1 VNLSSAQVVE
11 VDGLAA
17 RYGKPRRVEV
27 VIRPFFDPVQR
38 PDRFA
43 EVCMVIRRP
52 NGKVPLSIK
61 TFYPRGAH
69 RLPTG
74 GIHHGERILD
84 ALRRETAEETG
95 LETEIARFLAWIT
108 YRSASAPDGPP
119 LFHTFAFL
127 LDEVGG
133 TFHTRD
139 LEEQIEEWIEIE
151 PSALG
156 RVADQLDGIASAPS
170 KDIGGDWAD
179 WGRFRA
185 VVHRVVHEELSRRTR
200 WATSGSLRAQ
210 GPLPPVRE
218 ERNHKP

>member
-1 VNLSSAQVVE
+1 MNLSPAQVAE
-11 VDGLAA
+11 VAELAA
-17 RYGKPRRVEV
+17 RFGEPRRVEV
-27 VIRPFFDPVQR
+27 LIRPFFDPVQR

-43 EVCMVIRRP
+43 EVCMVIRRR

-74 GIHHGERILD
+74 GIQHGEAVLD
-84 ALRRETAEETG
+84 ALLRETEEETG
-95 LETEIARFLAWIT
+95 LETEVKSFLAWIT
-108 YRSASAPDGPP
+108 YRSESDVNGPP

-139 LEEQIEEWIEIE
+139 LEEQIEEWIEVQPAMLADVAARLDAIRSE
-151 PSALG
+151 PS
-156 RVADQLDGIASAPS
+156 R
-170 KDIGGDWAD
+170 DIGGDWAD

-185 VVHRVVHEELSRRTR
+185 VVHRVVHGELT
-200 WATSGSLRAQ
+200 G
-210 GPLPPVRE
+210 
-218 ERNHKP
+218 

>member
-1 VNLSSAQVVE
+1 VNLSAAQVSE
-11 VDGLAA
+11 VAELSA
-17 RYGKPRRVEV
+17 RYGQPRRVEV
-27 VIRPFFDPVQR
+27 MIRPFFDPVQR

-43 EVCMVIRRP
+43 EVCMVIRRR

-74 GIHHGERILD
+74 GVHHGEAVLD
-84 ALRRETAEETG
+84 ALLRETEEETG
-95 LETEIARFLAWIT
+95 LETEVTRFLAWIT
-108 YRSASAPDGPP
+108 YRSDSDPTGPP

-133 TFHTRD
+133 TFQTRD
-139 LEEQIEEWIEIE
+139 LEEQIEEWIEVQ
-151 PSALG
+151 PGALAD
-156 RVADQLDGIASAPS
+156 VAVRLDAIHSAPS

-185 VVHRVVHEELSRRTR
+185 IVHRVVHGELV
-200 WATSGSLRAQ
+200 G
-210 GPLPPVRE
+210 
-218 ERNHKP
+218 